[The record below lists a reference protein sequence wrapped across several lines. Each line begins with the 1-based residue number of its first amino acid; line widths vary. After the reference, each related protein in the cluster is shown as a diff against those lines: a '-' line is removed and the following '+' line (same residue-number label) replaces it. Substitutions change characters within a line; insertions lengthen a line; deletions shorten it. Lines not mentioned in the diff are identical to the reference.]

1 MNIRDRI
8 ILHLYFPNFK
18 SPSSS
23 RFESLFLSLSK
34 IDAYKKNTYT
44 SFIILPERIIQGEDK
59 RTTILIKNIPKIIK
73 KREIRSMIEK
83 YGNINFLGIA
93 QDPNS
98 EDFIVAYFN
107 VINYKSV
114 VPIFMGLRKH
124 TFNYFNKIV
133 LIELYYSSIQGKEE
147 LKKVFKVEYYGNK

>member
-8 ILHLYFPNFK
+8 ILHLYFPYFK

-59 RTTILIKNIPKIIK
+59 RTTILIKNIPKII
-73 KREIRSMIEK
+73 REIRSMIEK